1 MTLAESFLGLRWAL
15 RDIRGAWS
23 SFILVLICLVIGLTA
38 ITTVQIMAG
47 SILGSIQQNGRTILG
62 ADWIARQIYSPI
74 GISEREWLSSRG
86 AELSDAIELRPMV
99 INPETENSAL
109 VELKVVDA
117 SYPLYGTFELE
128 SGEDFH
134 TAIKRGALLD
144 PTLRDKLSY
153 SGDGRVQIGGTV
165 FSVAGWIKNEPDR
178 VGGGRIALA
187 PRVMISREN
196 FSKTGLENPG
206 SLITY
211 QLRVKWPEGKEL
223 KPDLFKEAFT
233 DATWRLTTHENA
245 SPSIQRFVNNILQFL
260 TLVGLSAL
268 LIGGIGI
275 ANGLRTYFEA
285 RLTSIAIYKMVGTP
299 QRLLRAVYFWQ
310 ILIVTLVGV
319 TIGLAL
325 GAALPWAGLH
335 FVRDFLPFPIVL
347 HYKFLGFAIPAVF
360 SILTMWLFAL
370 WPFGQAERTSPLIL
384 FRQGVAEANERP
396 SFDLLM
402 VMAVLAIELVAFI
415 FVTATD
421 QNIALSFIGGA
432 FVCFV
437 IYVSLGHMISV
448 FAAKR
453 AGHSTLMSRLA
464 LINLGGARNATILTL
479 VSIGI
484 GLTVLSGITLIDRN
498 LRGILTENM
507 PKDAPAF
514 FFVDI
519 QPDQKDAFVSEI
531 ASFPLASNLVMTP
544 NLRGRIKAVNGI
556 PAEKALKDTRER
568 WLLQN
573 DRGFTYLDAQ
583 PAHSEIM
590 AGEWW
595 PQNYKGPPLVSVVD
609 DVERGFG
616 VKPGDTITVT
626 ILGRDITATVA
637 NVREVNWT
645 NFTINFAITFSP
657 GVLESAPHNWL
668 ATVVAPPE
676 AEADLQRKISASFP
690 NISLVRVSD
699 AVQSLQMLLDQMVM
713 AVRIMALLALV
724 TGVFV
729 LSGALLATRLRR
741 SYDAVILKVLGAP
754 QSLLLKSLCAEFAL
768 LGGVAALLAG
778 GLGLVISW
786 GAMVP
791 LMDWSWN
798 FYPVTTLVII
808 FGGALVIFM
817 TGFVMLKSVLSNS
830 VRSYLQE

>member
-1 MTLAESFLGLRWAL
+1 MTLSETFLGLRWAL

-23 SFILVLICLVIGLTA
+23 SFILVLICLIIGLAA

-47 SILGSIQQNGRTILG
+47 SILSSIQQNGRVILG

-74 GISEREWLSSRG
+74 GEAEREWLVSKG
-86 AELSDAIELRPMV
+86 ASLSESVELRPMI
-99 INPETENSAL
+99 INPETEASAL
-109 VELKVVDA
+109 VELKVVDQA
-117 SYPLYGTFELE
+117 YPLYGTFDLE
-128 SGEDFH
+128 SGGDFEA
-134 TAIKRGALLD
+134 AINRGALLD
-144 PTLRDKLSY
+144 PSLRDKLSFY
-153 SGDGRVQIGGTV
+153 EDGTVQIGQVVLPVT
-165 FSVAGWIKNEPDR
+165 GWIKNEPDR
-178 VGGGRIALA
+178 AGGGRFALA
-187 PRVMISREN
+187 PRVLLSREN

-211 QLRVKWPEGKEL
+211 QLRVKWPEGTEL
-223 KPDLFKEAFT
+223 KEDVFKDAFP

-310 ILIVTLVGV
+310 ISIVTLIGV
-319 TIGLAL
+319 SIGLAL
-325 GAALPWAGLH
+325 GAILPWIGLN

-360 SILTMWLFAL
+360 SVLTMWLFAL

-396 SFDLLM
+396 SFDLLI
-402 VMAVLAIELVAFI
+402 VMALLAIELVVFI
-415 FVTATD
+415 FITATD
-421 QNIALSFIGGA
+421 QKIALSFIGGA
-432 FVCFV
+432 FVCFM
-437 IYVSLGHMISV
+437 IYMTLGHMISI
-448 FAAKR
+448 FSGKR
-453 AGHSTLMSRLA
+453 AGRSALMPRLA
-464 LINLGGARNATILTL
+464 LINLGGARNATVLTL

-519 QPDQKDAFVSEI
+519 QPEQKDAFVSGI
-531 ASFPLASNLVMTP
+531 SSFSSASNLVMTP

-556 PAEKALKDTRER
+556 PADKALKDARER

-573 DRGFTYLDAQ
+573 DRGFTYLSEQ
-583 PAHSEIM
+583 PAHSEIT

-595 PQNYKGPPLVSVVD
+595 PTDYKGPPLVSVVD

-626 ILGRDITATVA
+626 ILGRDITATIA

-657 GVLESAPHNWL
+657 GVLEAAPHNWL

-676 AEADLQRKISASFP
+676 AEADLQKKISASFP

-699 AVQSLQMLLDQMVM
+699 AVQSLQLLLDQMVM
-713 AVRIMALLALV
+713 AVRIMAILALV

-729 LSGALLATRLRR
+729 LSGALLATRMRR

-754 QSLLLKSLCAEFAL
+754 QSLLLKSLCLEFL
-768 LGGVAALLAG
+768 MLGGVAALLAG

-786 GAMVP
+786 GVMVP

-798 FYPVTTLVII
+798 FYPMTTIVIVSS
-808 FGGALVIFM
+808 GALVIFL
-817 TGFVMLKSVLSNS
+817 TGIVMLKSVLSNS